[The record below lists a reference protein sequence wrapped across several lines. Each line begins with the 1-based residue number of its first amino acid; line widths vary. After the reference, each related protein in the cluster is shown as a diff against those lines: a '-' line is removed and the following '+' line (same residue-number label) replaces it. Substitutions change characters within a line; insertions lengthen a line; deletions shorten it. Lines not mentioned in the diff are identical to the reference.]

1 MEMMKNDVILF
12 FIIFTSCTSN
22 PFWDD
27 PNRTEMKISGQVI
40 AENNVTDVPVSIW
53 LETLDLFTITDSNG
67 NFSIPI
73 ANSQTVEG
81 NLNGPLKLYF
91 YIHNYT
97 LDSVTIY
104 FTNGLFSREQI
115 DFFDSGK
122 LINSKILKKIMSGNL
137 LLNFN
142 KNILENNDTLKVIV
156 NLNFHND
163 ASLESYKY
171 IYHGD
176 GSDFHSGLFFRN
188 ILNNE
193 IILNQF
199 IGQDSYGNNIKD
211 QLVVIDYNKNETVTW
226 IYQINTDSLN
236 IIQGEYEVLPYI
248 LVNQNGLPSGMKDAL
263 GGDSLFMR
271 HDNYLDLPF
280 DFSPDTLVFN

>member
-1 MEMMKNDVILF
+1 MFCHLV
-12 FIIFTSCTSN
+12 
-22 PFWDD
+22 
-27 PNRTEMKISGQVI
+27 
-40 AENNVTDVPVSIW
+40 
-53 LETLDLFTITDSNG
+53 
-67 NFSIPI
+67 
-73 ANSQTVEG
+73 
-81 NLNGPLKLYF
+81 
-91 YIHNYT
+91 
-97 LDSVTIY
+97 
-104 FTNGLFSREQI
+104 
-115 DFFDSGK
+115 
-122 LINSKILKKIMSGNL
+122 
-137 LLNFN
+137 
-142 KNILENNDTLKVIV
+142 
-156 NLNFHND
+156 
-163 ASLESYKY
+163 
-171 IYHGD
+171 
-176 GSDFHSGLFFRN
+176 FFRN